1 MISFDTNILLAA
13 LEASS
18 DDHQVARQFLEGHQ
32 NDPSVAVCELVLL
45 ELYTLLRNPKVC
57 ERPLSSGYA
66 ATIIQAFRHHPNWR
80 LLDYASA
87 VSEDLWA
94 HAAKSPARLRIYDIR
109 LALTLRHHG
118 VTDFAT
124 RNVKDF
130 QGFGF
135 KKVWD
140 PLA

>member
-18 DDHQVARQFLEGHQ
+18 DDHQVARQFLEGCQ

-57 ERPLSSGYA
+57 ERPLSSGDA
-66 ATIIQAFRHHPNWR
+66 ATSIQAFRHHPRWR
-80 LLDYASA
+80 LLDYAPA
-87 VSEDLWA
+87 VTEDLWV